1 MKHSFLFVV
10 ALIILSGC
18 SILRP
23 SQEELQATISAG
35 IAQTQTAAPTM
46 TATIVPTN
54 TPKPT
59 TAFTP
64 TKTITVT
71 PTATQED
78 MRVKT
83 ALVSQY
89 HIIELTYDTL
99 DWEANLG
106 QGPIGVVDH
115 PEFFVLNS
123 TDFDD
128 CEINDL
134 YGHGVDPVNFYMKD
148 YYETF
153 ANIKLHFEMWL
164 KRDTN
169 EPSWTV
175 VKWGPEERYI
185 LEIRSYDSGWA
196 CFNNAQEVLW
206 LSAERGFMK

>member
-1 MKHSFLFVV
+1 MKNAIFLAASLTVLV
-10 ALIILSGC
+10 GC
-18 SILRP
+18 SNLRLSP
-23 SQEELQATISAG
+23 ENVQATIIAG
-35 IAQTQTAAPTM
+35 IAQTQTAVPTM
-46 TATIVPTN
+46 TATMVPSNTPNPTITPTPTN
-54 TPKPT
+54 KP
-59 TAFTP
+59 P
-64 TKTITVT
+64 ET

-83 ALVSQY
+83 ALMSQY

-99 DWEANLG
+99 DWEANLAP
-106 QGPIGVVDH
+106 GPVGVDH

-134 YGHGVDPVNFYMKD
+134 YGHGVDPVNFYMKE
-148 YYETF
+148 YYETY
-153 ANIKLHFEMWL
+153 ANTKLHFEMWL
-164 KRDTN
+164 KRATN

-175 VKWGPEERYI
+175 VKWGPEERHI